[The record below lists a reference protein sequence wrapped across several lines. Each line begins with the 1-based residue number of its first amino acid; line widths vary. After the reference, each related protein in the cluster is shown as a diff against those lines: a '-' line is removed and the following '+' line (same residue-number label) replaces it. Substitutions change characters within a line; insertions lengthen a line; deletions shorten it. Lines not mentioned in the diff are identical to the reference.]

1 MEAKYTQG
9 QWFYTTEGK
18 NALGLVEQDGT
29 NIMHMA
35 TLDNSTAASCMEAN
49 ARRIVACVNACEGIP
64 TEALECQ
71 SKRKISE
78 SWVKQR
84 DAMLDALRMAES
96 FIAKLED
103 DDDYTDGQVE
113 TINAIRS
120 AITKA
125 KCSEISA

>member
-18 NALGLVEQDGT
+18 NSLGLVEQDGT
-29 NIMHMA
+29 NFMHME

-78 SWVKQR
+78 AWVKQR
-84 DAMLDALRMAES
+84 DQLVSACKRAEA
-96 FIAKLED
+96 FIAGFED
-103 DDDYTDGQVE
+103 DE
-113 TINAIRS
+113 TQEGIAELLDEIRS
-120 AITKA
+120 AAGLKA
-125 KCSEISA
+125 TA

>member
-18 NALGLVEQDGT
+18 NSLGLVEQDGT
-29 NIMHMA
+29 NFMHME
-35 TLDNSTAASCMEAN
+35 TLDNSTAASCMEPN

-78 SWVKQR
+78 AWVKQR
-84 DAMLDALRMAES
+84 DQLVSACKRAEA
-96 FIAKLED
+96 FIAGFED
-103 DDDYTDGQVE
+103 DE
-113 TINAIRS
+113 TQEGIAELLDEIRS
-120 AITKA
+120 AAGLKA
-125 KCSEISA
+125 TA

>member
-1 MEAKYTQG
+1 MDTKLGKTPWVLGITGDKACEDPG
-9 QWFYTTEGK
+9 HIMTE
-18 NALGLVEQDGT
+18 DGYA
-29 NIMHMA
+29 IA
-35 TLDNSTAASCMEAN
+35 DCTLDYSSIEPEEQAVI

-78 SWVKQR
+78 SLVKQR

-103 DDDYTDGQVE
+103 DDNYTDGQVE

-120 AITKA
+120 AIAKA
-125 KCSEISA
+125 TP